1 MQHIIQMSSA
11 QLTLVNTAG
20 YWKLCLVTVIFNSET
35 QLLFSYVNLL
45 KIRCWMLPSRY
56 KCVFSVLR
64 FLTHVWKFLSETGV
78 GLEPALWMSRRWRV
92 PTFSANPPPPTPT
105 SHPPFLFQQG
115 DGEPQCY
122 HSLILFESGRVWAGK
137 GAKRAS
143 WVVRGGNAVIS
154 KGRVVKNNWAI

>member
-45 KIRCWMLPSRY
+45 KVRCWMLPSRY
-56 KCVFSVLR
+56 KCVFSLLR

-92 PTFSANPPPPTPT
+92 PTFSANPPTPHPHLHLPSPFPFPT
-105 SHPPFLFQQG
+105 
-115 DGEPQCY
+115 GE
-122 HSLILFESGRVWAGK
+122 W
-137 GAKRAS
+137 RAS
-143 WVVRGGNAVIS
+143 MLSFFDSVWIWPRVSRKRSQTCFLSCPGGKRCNKQGA
-154 KGRVVKNNWAI
+154 GG